1 MSRIDIAEL
10 NEFLHN
16 LKSSNDE
23 ARSMLGKVQEVTNA
37 YATDTSLKGKAIETS
52 QAYFDQTYSVICKSL
67 IEALDESEERLERYI
82 QEFGEQVDSSYNAR
96 IDAEMLQEAI
106 FRLAEIKRKQEDLLQ
121 RMSASTGTLHEGEQ
135 QRLRTQFTAALEQEK
150 ILERYIAF
158 EQSHGRFF
166 DSFSELVYCA
176 GKAIRELAANVT
188 FNSQTGTYDIGKLD
202 TNKFHALQKFLP
214 KKKKYNFNEY
224 EIRWNGATHI
234 LLKGDVVDAE
244 ATAAYNDTVAKG
256 ELPKVS
262 NQATESAEEINAVV
276 NALKKGQDPITGQEI
291 SKAQSFG
298 ITIGL
303 VYMYVGGKY
312 KGRKIKLPKSALE
325 NLEKQQA
332 FKDKEVGGADIPNPN
347 VGIVQSRV
355 NLAENPTRFSPSK
368 NAGMKHVRNRHYN
381 PSKNAGQFTIP
392 ESDLKNI
399 LQSKQ
404 VVNTPV
410 KQIESGDFERVI
422 DIGKNMGTV
431 KPSLGGQTTTWI
443 KVITDKAG
451 NIITTYPVSKP

>member
-23 ARSMLGKVQEVTNA
+23 ARKMLGKVQKVANA
-37 YATDTSLKGKAIETS
+37 YATDTSLKGKAVETS
-52 QAYFDQTYSVICKSL
+52 QAYFNQTYSVICKSL
-67 IEALDESEERLERYI
+67 IEALNESEERLERYI
-82 QEFGEQVDSSYNAR
+82 HEFGEQVDSSYNAR

-135 QRLRTQFTAALEQEK
+135 QRLRTQFTDALEQEN

-176 GKAIRELAANVT
+176 GKAVQELTANVT

-202 TNKFHALQKFLP
+202 TNKFHALQNLSP

-234 LLKGDVVDAE
+234 LLKGGVVDAE
-244 ATAAYNDTVAKG
+244 ATAAYNDAVTKG
-256 ELPKVS
+256 ELPKAS
-262 NQATESAEEINAVV
+262 NQATESAEEIKAVV

-298 ITIGL
+298 ITMGL

-325 NLEKQQA
+325 NLKKRHVFE
-332 FKDKEVGGADIPNPN
+332 DKKASGNNKLLKPDLLDELSKSGVKYSPDDVTMVTKNTAEDLLWLEYGNNKAGLTHIEIRHAADFSKR
-347 VGIVQSRV
+347 GI
-355 NLAENPTRFSPSK
+355 K
-368 NAGMKHVRNRHYN
+368 N
-381 PSKNAGQFTIP
+381 IP
-392 ESDLKNI
+392 EFIYDMLKKEPI
-399 LQSKQ
+399 SI
-404 VVNTPV
+404 
-410 KQIESGDFERVI
+410 IESSRGVNAI
-422 DIGKNMGTV
+422 YLINGKKYLIAYGKNGFIV
-431 KPSLGGQTTTWI
+431 S
-443 KVITDKAG
+443 V
-451 NIITTYPVSKP
+451 YPI

>member
-1 MSRIDIAEL
+1 MTHLVSLFIARGRQFEEL
-10 NEFLHN
+10 
-16 LKSSNDE
+16 SD
-23 ARSMLGKVQEVTNA
+23 
-37 YATDTSLKGKAIETS
+37 
-52 QAYFDQTYSVICKSL
+52 
-67 IEALDESEERLERYI
+67 
-82 QEFGEQVDSSYNAR
+82 
-96 IDAEMLQEAI
+96 
-106 FRLAEIKRKQEDLLQ
+106 
-121 RMSASTGTLHEGEQ
+121 
-135 QRLRTQFTAALEQEK
+135 
-150 ILERYIAF
+150 
-158 EQSHGRFF
+158 
-166 DSFSELVYCA
+166 
-176 GKAIRELAANVT
+176 NVT

-202 TNKFHALQKFLP
+202 TNKFHILQKFLP

-234 LLKGDVVDAE
+234 LLKGGVVDAE
-244 ATAAYNDTVAKG
+244 ATAAYNDAVAKG

-332 FKDKEVGGADIPNPN
+332 FKDKEVGGADIPKPN

-404 VVNTPV
+404 VVKTPV

-451 NIITTYPVSKP
+451 NIITTYPVPKP